1 VTVATGADRLLLAV
15 KTLGHHSEGVS
26 LDALAKELE
35 APKSSLHRALATL
48 RRAGF
53 AEQDERGRY
62 RLGTEFVRVA
72 FEYQE
77 RRDEVDLLR
86 PVLVSL
92 SGWFS
97 ETAHFAKLEG
107 AEVVYL
113 AKIEPAGQ
121 TIKLTSRIGGRNP
134 AHCTGIGKVLLAH
147 TLDGPDAVS
156 DFVAR
161 HGPLVRRTERTLI
174 APHELAEDFA
184 RARARG
190 YALDRGESEAGVNCI
205 AFPVFLDSP
214 TRPTGAV
221 SVAAVAMRT
230 DIDRLEGAATGIRTI
245 IEERFGPVT
254 RPRTDDRA

>member
-1 VTVATGADRLLLAV
+1 VATGSDRLLLTV

-26 LDALAKELE
+26 LDELAKELE

-72 FEYQE
+72 FEYHE
-77 RRDEVDLLR
+77 RRDEVDLVR
-86 PVLVSL
+86 PVLLSL
-92 SGWFS
+92 AGWFS
-97 ETAHFAKLEG
+97 ETAHYAKLDG

-147 TLDGPDAVS
+147 ALHDSDAVGAY
-156 DFVAR
+156 VAR
-161 HGPLVRRTERTLI
+161 HGPLVRRTDHTLT

-184 RARARG
+184 RTRARG

-205 AFPVFLDSP
+205 AFPLFLDSP
-214 TRPTGAV
+214 TVPSGAI
-221 SVAAVAMRT
+221 SVAALAMRT
-230 DIDRLEGAATGIRTI
+230 GVERLESAADGIRTI

-254 RPRTDDRA
+254 RPRAADGA